1 MKLQKLILI
10 PLLAV
15 LFLTGCSGQNTTAT
29 NDSAESTQ
37 TETVGFTSTPTESVT
52 ADPKTAAATSAPS
65 TQAPE
70 PTIASANV
78 DPNTTY
84 DYEVREIWTENNG
97 NRIYG
102 EAYIPVTDGRSPL
115 ILFSHGLGSNHESG
129 ESYAKKVAPRG
140 FAVYTWDFP
149 GGSSVNNENRSDGSN
164 LEMSV
169 MTEASDLDAIIKTAK
184 TWDFVDTNRIFLAGG
199 SQGGLVTAIGG
210 VRHEDEVAGLILLYP
225 AFGMVDLGAM
235 YSEDMPEENQVGSII
250 VGRRFFKDM
259 EEADVRDQLQNFTK
273 PVLILQ
279 GSEDG
284 LVTPESSEAA
294 AQSYPD
300 AEYHLI
306 NGAGHGFSG
315 EHHDLATNYALDFM
329 AKHY

>member
-1 MKLQKLILI
+1 MKKIT
-10 PLLAV
+10 V
-15 LFLTGCSGQNTTAT
+15 LCSGLMALSVLAGCAQTTSSSSQTSTIAQTTA
-29 NDSAESTQ
+29 AESS
-37 TETVGFTSTPTESVT
+37 GI
-52 ADPKTAAATSAPS
+52 DL
-65 TQAPE
+65 
-70 PTIASANV
+70 
-78 DPNTTY
+78 NTRYEY
-84 DYEVREIWTENNG
+84 DVREMTVDNNG
-97 NRIYG
+97 EKIWG
-102 EAYIPVTDGRSPL
+102 EVYIPKKEGKMPIVLT
-115 ILFSHGLGSNHESG
+115 SHGMGANHESG
-129 ESYAKKVAPRG
+129 ASYAGKYAPRG
-140 FAVYTWDFP
+140 IAVYTWDFR
-149 GGSSVNNENRSDGSN
+149 GGSNANNENRSDGKSTD
-164 LEMSV
+164 MSV
-169 MTEASDLDAIIKTAK
+169 MTEVSDVEAILDAVK
-184 TWDFVDTNRIFLAGG
+184 TWDFVDTDHIYLQGG
-199 SQGGLVTAIGG
+199 SQGGLVTAITGLH
-210 VRHEDEVAGLILLYP
+210 RQDEVAGLILLYP

-306 NGAGHGFSG
+306 EGAGHGFSG
-315 EHHDLATNYALDFM
+315 EHHDQATNYALDFM